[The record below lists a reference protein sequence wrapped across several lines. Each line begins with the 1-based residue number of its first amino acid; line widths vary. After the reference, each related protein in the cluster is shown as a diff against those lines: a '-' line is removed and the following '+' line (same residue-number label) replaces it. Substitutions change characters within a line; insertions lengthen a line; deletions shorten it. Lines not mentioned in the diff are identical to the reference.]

1 MVVMLE
7 SDTALLLE
15 IDQPERRRVTVAILL
30 QVQVQREHQVQ
41 EEMEQEP
48 TRLQA
53 LQEVPDLQSQ
63 LLELLQIM
71 QVAVAV
77 AAGRL

>member
-30 QVQVQREHQVQ
+30 QVQREHQVQ

>member
-1 MVVMLE
+1 
-7 SDTALLLE
+7 
-15 IDQPERRRVTVAILL
+15 
-30 QVQVQREHQVQ
+30 
-41 EEMEQEP
+41 MEQEP

-77 AAGRL
+77 AAGQL

>member
-30 QVQVQREHQVQ
+30 QVQV
-41 EEMEQEP
+41 
-48 TRLQA
+48 
-53 LQEVPDLQSQ
+53 
-63 LLELLQIM
+63 
-71 QVAVAV
+71 
-77 AAGRL
+77 

>member
-1 MVVMLE
+1 
-7 SDTALLLE
+7 
-15 IDQPERRRVTVAILL
+15 
-30 QVQVQREHQVQ
+30 
-41 EEMEQEP
+41 MEQEP
-48 TRLQA
+48 TRLPA

-77 AAGRL
+77 AAGQL